1 LRFTEKLQVSKV
13 DGMKRML
20 IIMSTVLLVLGLNY
34 AASAWVYVPG
44 QGDTGWQTYS
54 YTVGSGGFAGSIGF
68 VVSNVV
74 DNYAYS
80 ELLLDN
86 LNLGGGGTNQGFE
99 LGNLTGY
106 NLAGTS
112 FANVTNAVSAYS
124 YTTYSPTQGYS
135 FVDLQGLY
143 NGVSTSQFS
152 NANGQTGTVGSILET
167 ELILTPGMTFSFD
180 WAFLGGDFSPWNDF
194 ALFYMKDQSGNIVFL
209 DGLAQIGSAPA
220 VPLPSTLMLLGSGLC
235 GLLGLGRRVKRR
247 VG

>member
-1 LRFTEKLQVSKV
+1 
-13 DGMKRML
+13 MKKML
-20 IIMSTVLLVLGLNY
+20 IIIGTVLLVLGFNY
-34 AASAWVYVPG
+34 AASAWVYVPD

-54 YTVGSGGFAGSIGF
+54 YTVGSGGFAGSVGF

-86 LNLGGGGTNQGFE
+86 LNLGGGGTNSGFE

-106 NLAGTS
+106 TLAGTS
-112 FANVTNAVSAYS
+112 FANVSGSDTAINYNT
-124 YTTYSPTQGYS
+124 YTPTQGD
-135 FVDLQGLY
+135 FMAVIQGLS
-143 NGVSTSQFS
+143 NGVTTSQFA
-152 NANGQTGTVGSILET
+152 NATGQAGTVGSILET
-167 ELILTPGMTFSFD
+167 ALILTPGTTFSFD
-180 WAFLGGDFSPWNDF
+180 WAFLGNDFSPWNDF

-209 DGLAQIGSAPA
+209 EGLAQIGSAPA

>member
-1 LRFTEKLQVSKV
+1 
-13 DGMKRML
+13 MKKML
-20 IIMSTVLLVLGLNY
+20 IIMGTVLLVLGFNY
-34 AASAWVYVPG
+34 AASAWVYVPD

-54 YTVGSGGFAGSIGF
+54 YTVGSGGFAGSVGF

-86 LNLGGGGTNQGFE
+86 LNLGGGGTNSGFE

-106 NLAGTS
+106 TLEGTS
-112 FANVTNAVSAYS
+112 FANVSDSDTAINYNT
-124 YTTYSPTQGYS
+124 YTPTQGD
-135 FVDLQGLY
+135 FMAVIQGLS
-143 NGVSTSQFS
+143 NGVTTSQFS
-152 NANGQTGTVGSILET
+152 NATGQAGTIGSILET
-167 ELILTPGMTFSFD
+167 ALILTPGTTFSFD
-180 WAFLGGDFSPWNDF
+180 WAFLGNDFSPWNDF
-194 ALFYMKDQSGNIVFL
+194 AMFYMKDQSGNIVFL
-209 DGLAQIGSAPA
+209 EGLAQIGSAPA